1 MDLSFSELKDLVF
14 NASMGSNLPAGVCED
29 LSFGVTFLESR
40 SLPGGKELLY
50 SLKCKRHPP
59 VSPQKNG
66 VSLIFSNS
74 RAIFE
79 GVSAIDLLVS
89 EACKSVILE
98 NIDSSM
104 LLVGLASNYYGFSF
118 SFSFHKN
125 KEICA
130 ALFNDQLNWKNDN
143 FRRSNDIEIR
153 LNNSELNNPIANRS
167 RMLLDENV
175 FKELSN
181 LASNMLVPESEL
193 SRTTGAGAGNIDND

>member
-50 SLKCKRHPP
+50 SLKCERHPP

-89 EACKSVILE
+89 EACKSVVLE

-118 SFSFHKN
+118 RQ
-125 KEICA
+125 EYYAVYI
-130 ALFNDQLNWKNDN
+130 
-143 FRRSNDIEIR
+143 
-153 LNNSELNNPIANRS
+153 
-167 RMLLDENV
+167 
-175 FKELSN
+175 FKLIMHQTISTK
-181 LASNMLVPESEL
+181 SVSHRPKSC
-193 SRTTGAGAGNIDND
+193 

>member
-14 NASMGSNLPAGVCED
+14 NASMGSNLPTGICED

-50 SLKCKRHPP
+50 SLKCERHPP

-66 VSLIFSNS
+66 VSLIFNNS

-79 GVSAIDLLVS
+79 GLSAIDLLVS
-89 EACKSVILE
+89 EACKSVVLE

-118 SFSFHKN
+118 SFCKN
-125 KEICA
+125 KEIYA
-130 ALFNDQLNWKNDN
+130 ALFNNQLNWKNDN
-143 FRRSNDIEIR
+143 YRLSNDIEIS
-153 LNNSELNNPIANRS
+153 LNDSNLNNPLAKRS
-167 RMLLDENV
+167 RMLLDDTV

-181 LASNMLVPESEL
+181 LASNMLVPESEV

>member
-1 MDLSFSELKDLVF
+1 MDLSFSELKDLIF

-50 SLKCKRHPP
+50 SLKCERHLP

-66 VSLIFSNS
+66 ISLIFRNS

-79 GVSAIDLLVS
+79 GLSAIDLLVS

-104 LLVGLASNYYGFSF
+104 LLVGLASNYYGLSF
-118 SFSFHKN
+118 SFYKN

-130 ALFNDQLNWKNDN
+130 ALFNDQLNWENDN

-153 LNNSELNNPIANRS
+153 LNNSELNNPLAKRS
-167 RMLLDENV
+167 RMVLDNNV
-175 FKELSN
+175 FQELSN

>member
-1 MDLSFSELKDLVF
+1 MDLSFSELKDLIF

-50 SLKCKRHPP
+50 SLKCERHPS

-79 GVSAIDLLVS
+79 GLSAIDLLVS

-104 LLVGLASNYYGFSF
+104 LLVGLASNYYGLSF
-118 SFSFHKN
+118 SFYKN

-130 ALFNDQLNWKNDN
+130 ALFNDQLNWENDN
-143 FRRSNDIEIR
+143 YRRSNDIEVR
-153 LNNSELNNPIANRS
+153 LNNGELNNPLAKRS
-167 RMLLDENV
+167 RMLLDDDI

>member
-1 MDLSFSELKDLVF
+1 MCIRDIYPS
-14 NASMGSNLPAGVCED
+14 
-29 LSFGVTFLESR
+29 
-40 SLPGGKELLY
+40 
-50 SLKCKRHPP
+50 

-66 VSLIFSNS
+66 VSLIFSHS

-79 GVSAIDLLVS
+79 GLSAIDLLVS

-104 LLVGLASNYYGFSF
+104 LLVGLASNYYGLSF
-118 SFSFHKN
+118 SFYKN

-143 FRRSNDIEIR
+143 YRRSNDIEIR
-153 LNNSELNNPIANRS
+153 LNNGELNNPLAKRS
-167 RMLLDENV
+167 RMLLDDNV

-181 LASNMLVPESEL
+181 LASKMLVPESEI

>member
-29 LSFGVTFLESR
+29 LSFGVTFLESC

-50 SLKCKRHPP
+50 SLKCERHPP
-59 VSPQKNG
+59 VSPRKNG
-66 VSLIFSNS
+66 VSLIFSNA

-79 GVSAIDLLVS
+79 GLSAIDLLVS
-89 EACKSVILE
+89 EACESVVLK

-118 SFSFHKN
+118 SFYKN

-130 ALFNDQLNWKNDN
+130 ALFNNQLSWKNDN
-143 FRRSNDIEIR
+143 YRLSNDIEIS
-153 LNNSELNNPIANRS
+153 LNDSNLNNPLAKCS
-167 RMLLDENV
+167 RMLLDDNV

-181 LASNMLVPESEL
+181 LASNMLVPESEV